1 MTKLLSIDGIDI
13 VQKNFQQILIRGNG
27 KDHFNQI
34 INKEISLDPPSKNL
48 EIKTND
54 KYIFAKNSFDQ
65 WTLIYLVEQ
74 NYRDILK
81 IISNI
86 NTNDEILASD
96 YSYGQVYFEI
106 SGKNKD
112 EFLNKLTQFDL
123 RKKKFQDFSMAQ
135 TLIARVDC
143 YIYNL
148 SDKYIVTCN
157 KSYENY
163 FKERLQDT
171 ANVN

>member
-13 VQKNFQQILIRGNG
+13 VQKNFQQILIRGDG

-74 NYRDILK
+74 
-81 IISNI
+81 SNRNI
-86 NTNDEILASD
+86 
-96 YSYGQVYFEI
+96 
-106 SGKNKD
+106 
-112 EFLNKLTQFDL
+112 
-123 RKKKFQDFSMAQ
+123 
-135 TLIARVDC
+135 
-143 YIYNL
+143 
-148 SDKYIVTCN
+148 
-157 KSYENY
+157 
-163 FKERLQDT
+163 
-171 ANVN
+171 